1 MEKNFKN
8 ALFHLQNENCIYKNE
23 YEPPKRY
30 NRGQNMFTDRFFA
43 KLIEQAQKRKIAK
56 PQLSVKL
63 GEICEGL
70 SRDFLAQEIFS
81 GCRRFNSWQARNDH
95 LLKDIM
101 RMRNQ
106 CLKRA
111 NLPV

>member
-1 MEKNFKN
+1 MEQVMDCNPPLRKLGKVEIKFIRLAINFFKYKWRMEKNFKN

-56 PQLSVKL
+56 TWFTQKF
-63 GEICEGL
+63 E
-70 SRDFLAQEIFS
+70 
-81 GCRRFNSWQARNDH
+81 
-95 LLKDIM
+95 
-101 RMRNQ
+101 
-106 CLKRA
+106 
-111 NLPV
+111 